1 MMKMLP
7 RLTVCTLL
15 LAALLPA
22 IAAGPVADES
32 AAAAPLPPAG
42 EGRRAFLKFNCYSCH
57 GMFAAG
63 GMGPNIVHAERGD
76 LTEAVKHGESGGMPG
91 FGRLLKGTDI
101 SNLAAYL
108 KSIGT
113 PNEPKFM
120 DWWVP
125 IPPK

>member
-1 MMKMLP
+1 MMMKMLP

-22 IAAGPVADES
+22 TAAGPVAES
-32 AAAAPLPPAG
+32 GVAAPLPPAG

-57 GMFAAG
+57 GMYAAG

-76 LTEAVKHGESGGMPG
+76 LGEAIKHGESGGMPG
-91 FGRLLKGTDI
+91 FGRLVKSVDI
-101 SNLAAYL
+101 KNIGSYL
-108 KSIGT
+108 NSIGT
-113 PNEPKFM
+113 TNEPKFM
-120 DWWVP
+120 DWWEP

>member
-1 MMKMLP
+1 MNTMLP
-7 RLTVCTLL
+7 RLMLCSLL

-22 IAAGPVADES
+22 VAAGPVAES
-32 AAAAPLPPAG
+32 GVAAPLPPAG

-76 LTEAVKHGESGGMPG
+76 LGEAVKHGESGGMPG
-91 FGRLLKGTDI
+91 FGRLVKATDI

-113 PNEPKFM
+113 PKEPKFM
-120 DWWVP
+120 DWWEP

>member
-22 IAAGPVADES
+22 TAAGPVAES
-32 AAAAPLPPAG
+32 GVAAPLPPAG

-57 GMFAAG
+57 GMFAGG

-76 LTEAVKHGESGGMPG
+76 LGEAIKHGESGGMPG
-91 FGRLLKGTDI
+91 FGRLVKSVDI
-101 SNLAAYL
+101 KNIGSYL
-108 KSIGT
+108 NSIGT

-120 DWWVP
+120 DWWEP